1 MQRPAQ
7 LLISFF
13 RATVLAG
20 VAALLIMPAA
30 LPVSAQSSVPPTA
43 VQAAKTPQ
51 FGKRLAHAARP
62 ASRPNPAPA
71 RQRSRNGSGQGN
83 DIYDNGP
90 INGTTDAWGIN
101 FGSVIS
107 DSIILSSNSSING
120 MNFGAWLYPGDTLI
134 SVDVSVTS
142 EPNGGTFYFEQTV
155 NFSQAGCVANQ
166 FAFNVCTAS
175 STDLSQ
181 FNLAAGTYWVNLQNA
196 VVSSGDPVYWDENS
210 GPSQAVSNEVGT
222 IPSESF
228 TILGSGGSPTC
239 FGPQGNLQ
247 VIFNFSQQQGG
258 GNGLAIDRA
267 GNLYGTTPNGGN
279 NSSGFAYK
287 LAHFAS
293 WILDPLFSFVGGN
306 NGGQPTG
313 AIIGPN
319 GTLYGGAQGGI
330 ANCDAGGNQYCGLV
344 FNLTP
349 PPTAC
354 RTALCGWNEN
364 VPYRF
369 SSENDGAGVINV
381 SASDQQ
387 GNLYGTTTA
396 GGASD
401 AGTVFELTPSG
412 SGWTK
417 TTLYSFTGG
426 HNGTTPTQVLAG
438 NDGNL
443 YGVASGGAFNGGVVF
458 QLTPSGG
465 QWSESVLHP
474 FGLEGDSVP
483 AYLVQDSAGNLYGI
497 AENEPNLSGVI
508 FTLQKTNS
516 GWLFYHYL
524 VHHDN
529 EFDVL
534 NNLAIDATGK
544 VYGTGYDGTQIASR
558 RRFGF
563 QQNHDSY
570 IFQAFY
576 ASDGWHYQDLSY
588 LTNQVLDSSGNLALD
603 PGGNL
608 YGTTGDCGSNNSG
621 TVWQLSP

>member
-1 MQRPAQ
+1 MQSSAQRNISLFRP
-7 LLISFF
+7 I
-13 RATVLAG
+13 VLAG
-20 VAALLIMPAA
+20 VAALLITSAA
-30 LPVSAQSSVPPTA
+30 LPMPAQNSVPATA

-51 FGKRLAHAARP
+51 FAKRLAHP
-62 ASRPNPAPA
+62 AHPVSRPNPTPA
-71 RQRSRNGSGQGN
+71 RQGSRSGPGQGEE
-83 DIYDNGP
+83 IYNNGP
-90 INGTTDAWGIN
+90 TNGTTDAWAIN

-107 DSIILSSNSSING
+107 DSFVIGSNSNVNG
-120 MNFGAWLYPGDTLI
+120 MNFAAWLYPGDTLI

-142 EPNGGTFYFEQTV
+142 EPNGGTTYFEQTV
-155 NFSQAGCVANQ
+155 NFIQAGCTANQ
-166 FAFNVCTAS
+166 FGFNVCTAFS
-175 STDLSQ
+175 DLTQ
-181 FNLAAGTYWVNLQNA
+181 FNLAAGNYWVNLQNA

-210 GPSQAVSNEVGT
+210 GPSEAVSNEVGT

-228 TILGSGGSPTC
+228 TMLGSNGSPQC
-239 FGPQGNLQ
+239 FGSQGSLQ
-247 VIFNFSQQQGG
+247 VIFNFTQQQSR

-267 GNLYGTTPNGGN
+267 GNLYGTTVEGGN
-279 NSSGFAYK
+279 NSFGFAYK
-287 LAHFAS
+287 LTHLAG
-293 WILDPLFSFVGGN
+293 WLLDPLFSFLGGS

-313 AIIGPN
+313 AIVGPN

-330 ANCDAGGNQYCGLV
+330 PNCGTSGNQYCGLV

-349 PPTAC
+349 QPTAC
-354 RTALCGWNEN
+354 RTALCSWNEN

-369 SSENDGAGVINV
+369 SSENDGAGVTNV

-387 GNLYGTTTA
+387 GNLYGTTSA

-412 SGWTK
+412 AGWTK

-426 HNGTTPTQVLAG
+426 HDGTTPTQVLAG

-443 YGVASGGAFNGGVVF
+443 YGIASGGIFRGGLVF

-465 QWSESVLHP
+465 QWTQSVIHP
-474 FGLEGDSVP
+474 FGLEGDSGP

-497 AENEPNLSGVI
+497 ADDIDMLSGVI

-544 VYGTGYDGTQIASR
+544 VYGTGYDGSSIASGR
-558 RRFGF
+558 RLGDG
-563 QQNHDSY
+563 QTHDSY
-570 IFQAFY
+570 IFQAWY
-576 ASDGWHYQDLSY
+576 ASDGWHYQDLEY
-588 LTNQVLDSSGNLALD
+588 LSNQVLDSSGNLALD
-603 PGGNL
+603 SGGNV
-608 YGTTGDCGSNNSG
+608 YGTTNDCGTNGYG